1 MKPVVLGGRPVLTQP
16 VPFARPALPS
26 YRSVDRPLAEIFGSG
41 ILTKGKYLETFE
53 AKVAEY
59 LGVKHAV
66 GVSSCTMGLLLAF
79 KALGLE
85 DEVLV
90 PSYTFMATV
99 HPLRWIGVKP
109 VFVDVDADTW
119 NLDPACVRASIT
131 SKTSAIVAVHVF
143 GNPAEIAELEDIAGR
158 HHVRLIF
165 DSAHA
170 FGTLYDGYPI
180 GRYGNGEVFS
190 TSPTKLLVTGEGGV
204 VATNDDPMAAWIR
217 RGRDYGNRGDYNS
230 DFPGVNARMQEF
242 SAMLGI
248 RSLRLLERTAS
259 HRNHLAA
266 LYLQGLGMIPGISF
280 QKIHAKGRSSYKD
293 FTILVDDALFGIDR
307 NTLMWTLRAEG
318 IDTRKYYD
326 PPLHLHN
333 TYRASWK
340 RYEGKL
346 PVTEGL
352 AKRALSLPM
361 GPHLRKAAVVKI
373 CGVIERIQRHAPAVK
388 QRFAAARSRPA

>member
-1 MKPVVLGGRPVLTQP
+1 MKPVVLGGRPVLMRP
-16 VPFARPALPS
+16 LPFMRPALPS
-26 YRSVDRPLAEIFGSG
+26 YRSVGRPLAEVFGSG
-41 ILTKGKYLETFE
+41 ILTRGKYLETFE

-59 LGVKHAV
+59 LGVKNAV
-66 GVSSCTMGLLLAF
+66 GVSSCTMGLLLAY

-85 DEVLV
+85 GEVLV

-99 HPLRWIGVKP
+99 HPLLWIGVEP

-119 NLDPACVRASIT
+119 NVDPASVRAAIT
-131 SKTSAIVAVHVF
+131 SKTSAIVGVHVF
-143 GNPAEIAELEDIAGR
+143 GNPAEIAELEAIAGR

-165 DSAHA
+165 DSAHG
-170 FGTLYDGYPI
+170 FGTLYNSHPI
-180 GRYGNGEVFS
+180 GRYGDVEVFS

-204 VATNDDPMAAWIR
+204 VATNDDKVAAWIR
-217 RGRDYGNRGDYNS
+217 RGRDYGNRGDYDS
-230 DFPGVNARMQEF
+230 DFPGLNARMQEF
-242 SAMLGI
+242 CAVLGI
-248 RSLRLLERTAS
+248 RSLRLLERTTYQ
-259 HRNHLAA
+259 RNHLAA
-266 LYLQGLGMIPGISF
+266 TYTEGLGRVPGISF

-293 FTILVDDALFGIDR
+293 FTILIDDALFGIDR
-307 NTLMWTLRAEG
+307 NTLMWALRAEG

-333 TYRASWK
+333 TYRGSWK
-340 RYEGKL
+340 RYDGKL

-361 GPHLRKAAVVKI
+361 GPHLRKATVVKI
-373 CGVIERIQRHAPAVK
+373 CKVIERIQRHAPEVK